1 MLTVTI
7 FVLATAA
14 VLVAQTSAGS
24 QTGKLKGTVTD
35 SSHAPMA
42 KVKIV
47 VESDSLRREVVSDER
62 GNYEIELSLGTYRL
76 TAMKEGYRPPK
87 LKKIRV
93 PANAVMTRDIMFPP
107 IYTNADPNP
116 FRNRFS
122 FQGRGPTNRCTRA
135 ESAGLSSTTCP

>member
-1 MLTVTI
+1 MLAVTI
-7 FVLATAA
+7 FVLAAVA
-14 VLVAQTSAGS
+14 VLVAQISTGS

-35 SSHAPMA
+35 SSHALMA

-47 VESDSLRREVVSDER
+47 VESDSLRREVVSDEH

-76 TAMKEGYRPPK
+76 TAMKEGYRPPT

-93 PANAVMTRDIMFPP
+93 RANAVMTRDIMFPP

-116 FRNRFS
+116 IRKRLSFRE
-122 FQGRGPTNRCTRA
+122 GGPTSRWTRA
-135 ESAGLSSTTCP
+135 AGACFVS

>member
-1 MLTVTI
+1 MLAVTI
-7 FVLATAA
+7 FVLAAVT

-47 VESDSLRREVVSDER
+47 VERDSLHREVVSDER

-76 TAMKEGYRPPK
+76 TAMKEGFRPPK

-93 PANAVMTRDIMFPP
+93 RPNAVTTRDIIFPP

-116 FRNRFS
+116 IRNRLS
-122 FQGRGPTNRCTRA
+122 FHGRGPTNRWTRA
-135 ESAGLSSTTCP
+135 AGACFVT